1 MYQTIKNFITHTN
14 FQNFIMILIIL
25 NGITMGLETSKEYA
39 SNYAGLF
46 ELFNTFV
53 ISIFTI
59 EILLRIYV

>member
-1 MYQTIKNFITHTN
+1 
-14 FQNFIMILIIL
+14 MILIIL

-39 SNYAGLF
+39 SSYAGLF

-59 EILLRIYV
+59 EILLRIYVHKGAFLKTHGLFLTF